1 MVICVNISG
10 TAMAC
15 PDKSISSVFTTR
27 RLFDKVRNSSYD
39 PIIGSVLKSK
49 DSTVRRGK
57 RSSLE
62 DVARKAG
69 VSRSTVSRVINND
82 PNVKMETREH
92 VLKIVE
98 QERYN
103 PSTVARSMVT
113 GRTQVIG
120 VVVPHEYHVFFNDPF
135 YFPALLEGVS
145 RTATERD
152 HAMLLWLRQSGE
164 DEGIFYRRILQN
176 GLMDGV
182 IIASASTKTPLVS
195 YLLEMGIPLAMVE
208 RPSLHEDQVSYVTI
222 DNASATRG
230 VVEHLIGLGRRRIG
244 IIAGTEDNMDG
255 QERLES
261 FRRATNDAGLPND
274 LIAYGEF
281 QRREA
286 YEGAKELIEKRVDA
300 IFACSDI
307 MAQGAYEALHE
318 RGLHIPDDVAVVG
331 FDDLPTAVRLRPPL
345 TTVRQPLREKGA
357 VATGLLLDVIERKSH
372 EAQHVILPTEL
383 IVRESTGVIEPQ
395 L

>member
-1 MVICVNISG
+1 MIRSYFSCV
-10 TAMAC
+10 
-15 PDKSISSVFTTR
+15 PY
-27 RLFDKVRNSSYD
+27 L
-39 PIIGSVLKSK
+39 GSVLSSK
-49 DSTVRRGK
+49 DFTVRSSK

-82 PNVKMETREH
+82 PNVKLETRER
-92 VLKIVE
+92 VLKVIE
-98 QERYN
+98 EERYN
-103 PSTVARSMVT
+103 PNAVARSMVT

-120 VVVPHEYHVFFNDPF
+120 VVVPHEYHIFFNDPY

-145 RTATERD
+145 STTTQRD
-152 HAMLLWLRQSGE
+152 YAMLLWVRQSGE

-182 IIASASTKTPLVS
+182 IIASASTKNPLVS
-195 YLLEMGIPLAMVE
+195 YLAEMGIPLAMVE
-208 RPSLHEDQVSYVTI
+208 RPGFHEDQVCYVTV
-222 DNASATRG
+222 DNGSATRG

-261 FRRATNDAGLPND
+261 FRRAMHDAGLPND
-274 LIAYGEF
+274 LVVNGEF

-286 YEGAKELIEKRVDA
+286 YEAAKILIAQQVDA
-300 IFACSDI
+300 IFACSDM
-307 MAQGAYEALHE
+307 MAQGAYEALQE
-318 RGLHIPDDVAVVG
+318 AGRRIPDDVAVVG

-357 VATGLLLDVIERKSH
+357 VATSLLLDVIERKVT
-372 EAQHVILPTEL
+372 EAQHVVLPTEL
-383 IVRESTGVIEPQ
+383 IIRASTQVTVQAGQ
-395 L
+395 